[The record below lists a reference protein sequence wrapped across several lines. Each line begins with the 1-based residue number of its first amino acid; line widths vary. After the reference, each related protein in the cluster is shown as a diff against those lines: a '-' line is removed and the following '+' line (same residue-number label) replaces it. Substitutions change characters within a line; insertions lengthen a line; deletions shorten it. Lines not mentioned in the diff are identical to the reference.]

1 MEVAEDQWSDAQ
13 QRRAECRAKRIEAAD
28 HRKVERLL
36 QETLRSNGN
45 SELNLTMS
53 S

>member
-36 QETLRSNGN
+36 QETLRANGN
-45 SELNLTMS
+45 S
-53 S
+53 